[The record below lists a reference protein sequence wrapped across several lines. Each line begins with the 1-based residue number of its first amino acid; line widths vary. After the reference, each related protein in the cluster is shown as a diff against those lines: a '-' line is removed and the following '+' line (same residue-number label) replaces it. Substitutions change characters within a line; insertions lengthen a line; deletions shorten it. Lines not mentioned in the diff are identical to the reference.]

1 MKKNSIT
8 NKITP
13 CCNLPFSVIYWWV
26 SNLTLN
32 SESDRQFI
40 LSKISQGGIISID
53 AWKVLI
59 NSGTLEADASLTKA
73 EFLAWFDCGK
83 QPKCEQL
90 KLIIEGYKISN
101 WDSFKNS
108 IEELNEAWQE
118 LENKLKLKY
127 NNALETEAVDVIQRI
142 DFETGNNVNYKKTAT
157 WYDGSLMDE
166 SKVDGYVYR
175 YYNDSF
181 YVMAFDNREKRALIY
196 KKMSDFKNMSLTDFY
211 LLKIGYYSYV
221 QLNGYNV
228 DNEYVKPVV
237 YYLVSEN
244 LTDDGGEIINVRGSS
259 FKATFGDKRDV
270 SYYGGLERARLAE
283 GNFLIV
289 STEIDLKGN
298 RVEVVKKTL
307 KFERG
312 GLIKNG
318 ILSGNEAYLDAG
330 RFKIFDYDSLS
341 LTGDF
346 TCITGW
352 SYPEWWGLICNDIN
366 YDLADYVA
374 KLNENF
380 VSISLNSGYY
390 YTKKG
395 EMSIKNLKGVSK
407 RSTYID
413 FNPQKNNTY
422 LFTLG
427 KPSGSVAE
435 RDYDWRTIEDLYIN
449 INPTVRRHGITGIIV
464 GAIHKPSISNVI
476 IKANTENAIL
486 TTQEQEAFVD
496 NPKTGVLK
504 ANIGIEFRGDSELTN
519 ISNLFTLCDIGMKFT
534 EFTDFVQV
542 YDYMNWAKS
551 NGICAVYIAEGAV
564 QSQNITFAG
573 MQSYN
578 EGLYGLY
585 VEDSQVWGTLRNF
598 LMQGAR
604 VEQLNGN
611 VLRNGKTI
619 AYSYRI
625 GSSKMIFGAYFL
637 NCYTAGSGNLFYIG
651 ETSRGSVT
659 IDSLGSEIHHAY
671 PLECSLNFTFG
682 NEDIKDFKIY
692 LKDVNIYSSKPNIF
706 NNCRKIDMSAGSDT
720 SETIVN
726 SVLKVLN

>member
-1 MKKNSIT
+1 MGLSTTYTKTETDFLIQQLEKKTSDKYNDESNSIA
-8 NKITP
+8 NDIIK
-13 CCNLPFSVIYWWV
+13 
-26 SNLTLN
+26 
-32 SESDRQFI
+32 FI
-40 LSKISQGGIISID
+40 D
-53 AWKVLI
+53 I
-59 NSGTLEADASLTKA
+59 N
-73 EFLAWFDCGK
+73 
-83 QPKCEQL
+83 
-90 KLIIEGYKISN
+90 
-101 WDSFKNS
+101 
-108 IEELNEAWQE
+108 
-118 LENKLKLKY
+118 
-127 NNALETEAVDVIQRI
+127 
-142 DFETGNNVNYKKTAT
+142 TGENVNYREVTT
-157 WYDGSLMDE
+157 WHDGSPMDE

-181 YVMAFDNREKRALIY
+181 YVMAFNNLEKRALIY
-196 KKMSDFKNMSLTDFY
+196 KKMLDFRNMSLTDFY

-228 DNEYVKPVV
+228 DNEYAKPVV

-318 ILSGNEAYLDAG
+318 ILSGNDAYLDAG
-330 RFKIFDYDSLS
+330 RFEIFDYDSLS
-341 LTGDF
+341 LTGGF

-352 SYPEWWGLICNDIN
+352 SYPEWWGLKCNDSN

-407 RSTYID
+407 RSTFID

-427 KPSGSVAE
+427 KPSGLVAE
-435 RDYDWRTIEDLYIN
+435 RDFDWRTIEDLYIH
-449 INPTVRRHGITGIIV
+449 INPSVRRHGITGIIV
-464 GAIHKPSISNVI
+464 GAIHKPGISNI
-476 IKANTENAIL
+476 IINANSENAIL
-486 TTQEQEAFVD
+486 TTQEQDAFVD

-504 ANIGIEFRGDSELTN
+504 ANIGVEFRGDSELTN
-519 ISNLFTLCDIGMKFT
+519 ISNLFTLCDIGIKFT

-542 YDYMNWAKS
+542 YDYMNWAKP
-551 NGICAVYIAEGAV
+551 NGICAVYIAESAV
-564 QSQNITFAG
+564 RSQNITFAG

-585 VEDSQVWGTLRNF
+585 VEDSQQWATLRNF

-611 VLRNGKTI
+611 VVRNGKTI

-625 GSSKMIFGAYFL
+625 GASKMIMGAYFL

-659 IDSLGSEIHHAY
+659 IDSLGSQIHPDF

-682 NEDIKDFKIY
+682 NEDVKDFKIY
-692 LKDVNIYSSKPNIF
+692 LKDVNIYDSKPNIF
-706 NNCRKIDMSAGSDT
+706 NNARKIDMSNGEDT
-720 SETIVN
+720 PFTIVN
-726 SVLKVLN
+726 SIVKRL